1 MEEEIVVEEQE
12 KGFNKKVLI
21 TYIVSAGIVLT
32 IGVIFGLMLYFFS
45 YKDTEKTALQY
56 WADVVSATG
65 ALGVL
70 VWLFALMTSYGAFDM
85 IAYGTRKM
93 FNAIFRRNPRTGLPR
108 TYTEYV
114 ESKREKEHNNYWPF
128 LFISLGILVV
138 GIILLIIHYSIQER
152 RRINV

>member
-45 YKDTEKTALQY
+45 YKDTEKTVLQY

-70 VWLFALMTSYGAFDM
+70 VWLFALMTSYGAFAM

>member
-1 MEEEIVVEEQE
+1 MEKEEIAVEEQE
-12 KGFNKKVLI
+12 KGFNKKLLI
-21 TYIVSAGIVLT
+21 TYIVSFGIVIT

-45 YKDTEKTALQY
+45 YKGTEKTMIQY

-65 ALGVL
+65 AVGVL
-70 VWLFALMTSYGAFDM
+70 IWLFALLTSYGAFDM
-85 IAYGTRKM
+85 IVYGTRKM

-114 ESKREKEHNNYWPF
+114 ESRREKEHNNYWPF

-138 GIILLIIHYSIQER
+138 GIILLIINYSI
-152 RRINV
+152 

>member
-45 YKDTEKTALQY
+45 YKDTEKTVLQY

-70 VWLFALMTSYGAFDM
+70 VGLFALMTSYGAFDM
-85 IAYGTRKM
+85 IVYGTRKM

-138 GIILLIIHYSIQER
+138 GIILLIIHYSI
-152 RRINV
+152 